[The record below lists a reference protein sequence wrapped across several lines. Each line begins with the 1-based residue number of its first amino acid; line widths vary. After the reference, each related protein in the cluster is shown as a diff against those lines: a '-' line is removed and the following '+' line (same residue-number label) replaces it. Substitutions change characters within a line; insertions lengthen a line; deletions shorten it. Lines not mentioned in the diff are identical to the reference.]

1 MSEIYYKGRMVTLWD
16 KHTPD
21 TMKVRKSGESWLE
34 MMDRTQAGRDMLER
48 ENEEIRI
55 EFIEFLKTGE

>member
-16 KHTPD
+16 KHPPD